1 MYDEIE
7 TEFQNFL
14 LDITNGVFTK
24 TNIWI
29 RGIMKMIILIR
40 HLTKHKECYILKYLT
55 G

>member
-24 TNIWI
+24 KQIS
-29 RGIMKMIILIR
+29 GYVGL
-40 HLTKHKECYILKYLT
+40 
-55 G
+55 